1 MADLLGESSNLL
13 DDLFKELEDWETIL
27 NSLPNF
33 NVDEISDD
41 NDPPGLS
48 PR

>member
-1 MADLLGESSNLL
+1 MADLLGESPNLL

-27 NSLPNF
+27 NALPDF
-33 NVDEISDD
+33 NGDEISDE